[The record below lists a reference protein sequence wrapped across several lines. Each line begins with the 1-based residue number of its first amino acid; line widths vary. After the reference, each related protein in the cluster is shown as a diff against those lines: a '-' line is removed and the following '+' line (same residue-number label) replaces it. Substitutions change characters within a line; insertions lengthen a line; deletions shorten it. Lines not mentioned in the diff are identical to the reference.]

1 MALHTRCHKGLIA
14 YHATSGITI
23 VKKHLEV
30 EHKTFFAKY
39 LEHVANHLKSPLD
52 QELINKRSH
61 ITLVVI
67 FRFVDVP
74 NQFAKDHG
82 TQGFPKRCDV
92 YYQWF
97 SNNDGGIHLVP
108 KVDI

>member
-52 QELINKRSH
+52 
-61 ITLVVI
+61 
-67 FRFVDVP
+67 
-74 NQFAKDHG
+74 
-82 TQGFPKRCDV
+82 
-92 YYQWF
+92 
-97 SNNDGGIHLVP
+97 
-108 KVDI
+108 